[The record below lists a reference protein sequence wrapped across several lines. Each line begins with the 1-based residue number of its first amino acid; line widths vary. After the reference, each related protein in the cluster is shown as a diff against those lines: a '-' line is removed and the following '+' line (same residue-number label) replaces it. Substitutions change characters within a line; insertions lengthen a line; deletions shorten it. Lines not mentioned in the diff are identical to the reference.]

1 MEAAPVLTPPHLF
14 ESPLPQPVPPEPGR
28 IPAERLA
35 ARVSSPWR
43 RVLVA
48 GVGDPLAGDR
58 GFGSEV
64 AWRLSRRPLPPG
76 VEVLDFASRGLD
88 LVYALRQGY
97 QAAVLVDTAPRGESP
112 GTLTVVEP
120 DLEREEE
127 VALDPSALD
136 PVELVRFA
144 RLFGRVPAQVVVVVC
159 EPGAGE
165 IGGGRPAD
173 ARWAGE
179 RGRSLRYALDPASP
193 ERMSA
198 PVATAVRDAVPLVES
213 LIADLL
219 AASPERR
226 QVAAGR
232 PA

>member
-1 MEAAPVLTPPHLF
+1 MEAAPALSPPRLF
-14 ESPLPQPVPPEPGR
+14 ESSLPQPVPFDVPPEPGR
-28 IPAERLA
+28 VADERLA
-35 ARVSSPWR
+35 SRVSSPWR

-76 VEVLDFASRGLD
+76 VEVLDFTSRGLD

-97 QAAVLVDTAPRGESP
+97 QAAVLVDTAPRGEIP

-136 PVELVRFA
+136 PIELVRFA
-144 RLFGRVPAQVVVVVC
+144 RLFGRLPAKVVVVVC
-159 EPGAGE
+159 EPRAAAEGE
-165 IGGGRPAD
+165 GERFGRP
-173 ARWAGE
+173 E
-179 RGRSLRYALDPASP
+179 RLRYALDPAAP
-193 ERMSA
+193 ERMSPA
-198 PVATAVRDAVPLVES
+198 VAAAVRDAVPLVES
-213 LIADLL
+213 LITDLL
-219 AASPERR
+219 PAGPSTPLAALRR
-226 QVAAGR
+226 A
-232 PA
+232 

>member
-1 MEAAPVLTPPHLF
+1 MEAAASLPSPHLF
-14 ESPLPQPVPPEPGR
+14 ENPALEPVPPEPGR
-28 IPAERLA
+28 VAAERVA

-48 GVGDPLAGDR
+48 GVGDPLAGDN

-76 VEVLDFASRGLD
+76 VEVLDFTSRGLD

-97 QAAVLVDTAPRGESP
+97 QAAVLVDTAPRGEAP

-136 PVELVRFA
+136 PIELVRFA
-144 RLFGRVPAQVVVVVC
+144 RLFGCVPAKVVVVVC
-159 EPGAGE
+159 EPRSVAAGE
-165 IGGGRPAD
+165 GERLGRPA
-173 ARWAGE
+173 R
-179 RGRSLRYALDPASP
+179 LRYALDPAAPS
-193 ERMSA
+193 RMSPA
-198 PVATAVRDAVPLVES
+198 VAAAVRDAVPLVES
-213 LIADLL
+213 LITDLL
-219 AASPERR
+219 PAGPSTPMAALRR
-226 QVAAGR
+226 A
-232 PA
+232 